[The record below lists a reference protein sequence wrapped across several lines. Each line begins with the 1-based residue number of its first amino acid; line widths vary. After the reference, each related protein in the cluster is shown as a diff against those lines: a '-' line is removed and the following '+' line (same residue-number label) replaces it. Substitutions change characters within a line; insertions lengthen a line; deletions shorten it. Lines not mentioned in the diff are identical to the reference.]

1 MKLHY
6 IITLQF
12 EADRLG
18 GQVLAWEEGTVED
31 SGSTGETFHQIMDG
45 LVAKTREKCPGRTL
59 NNPVPLFFSLE
70 EE

>member
-18 GQVLAWEEGTVED
+18 QLLAWEEGTVED
-31 SGSTGETFHQIMDG
+31 SKSRGETFRRIMDG
-45 LVAKTREKCPGRTL
+45 LVAKTREKRPGRTL
-59 NNPVPLFFSLE
+59 GNPVPLFFSLE
-70 EE
+70 KE

>member
-12 EADRLG
+12 EPDRF
-18 GQVLAWEEGTVED
+18 GQLLAWEEGTVED
-31 SGSTGETFHQIMDG
+31 SKSTGETFRQIMDG
-45 LVAKTREKCPGRTL
+45 LTAKTREENPGRSL

-70 EE
+70 KE

>member
-12 EADRLG
+12 EADHLG
-18 GQVLAWEEGTVED
+18 MQLLAWEWGTVED
-31 SGSTGETFHQIMDG
+31 SKSRGETFRRIMDG
-45 LVAKTREKCPGRTL
+45 LVAKTRDKCPGRTL

-70 EE
+70 KE